1 MDWRVRGVGL
11 RVGGHR
17 GAAALAPENTYAGFA
32 LAAEA
37 GADYLELDVQLT
49 ADGVAVVI
57 HDDDLDRTTDG
68 HGPVAAASWAALRD
82 LDAGTW
88 FDRRF
93 ARERMPTLA
102 GFLAWLEA
110 RPPLGATI
118 EAKGPGSGAAIAA
131 AILASPARP
140 RLSICSFTAAEL
152 RAAAE
157 VASDVPRLLIVD
169 RDDPGVDLFAAAAGA
184 RATGINVPWPWLSCD
199 LVKRLHGAGLLV
211 AGGTLDDPAE
221 VPACLRLG
229 LDAVDSNRPAIIVAA
244 RRAALWVP
252 ALRDRMGGD
261 QR

>member
-1 MDWRVRGVGL
+1 MTGTRGAREEQAMDWRVRGVGL

-37 GADYLELDVQLT
+37 GADYLELDVQLS

-68 HGPVAAASWAALRD
+68 HGPVAAASWAVLRH

-93 ARERMPTLA
+93 AGQRIPTLS
-102 GFLAWLEA
+102 GFLRWLVA

-118 EAKGPGSGAAIAA
+118 EAKGAGSGAAIAT
-131 AILASPARP
+131 AILASPARL

-152 RAAAE
+152 RAASTMAP
-157 VASDVPRLLIVD
+157 DVPRLLIVD
-169 RDDPGVDLFAAAAGA
+169 RDDPAVDLFAAAAGA
-184 RATGINVPWPWLSCD
+184 RATGINVPWPWLSGD
-199 LVKRLHGAGLLV
+199 LVERLHGAGLLV
-211 AGGTLDDPAE
+211 VGGTLDDPAE

-229 LDAVDSNRPAIIVAA
+229 LDAVDSNRPAVIVAA
-244 RRAALWVP
+244 RS
-252 ALRDRMGGD
+252 GG
-261 QR
+261 